1 MRAAILPCL
10 VEGLEFVQP
19 DAALVEL
26 GEPALDERLRLRVAL
41 AAASVGDPEPREDE
55 LERAGGER
63 RAVIGAERERPGA
76 IWRALAAH
84 WTSAIASVARQR
96 SSRCQ
101 PTISR
106 VQQSMA
112 AIR

>member
-1 MRAAILPCL
+1 LNARAVNAEPLSLPS
-10 VEGLEFVQP
+10 
-19 DAALVEL
+19 
-26 GEPALDERLRLRVAL
+26 
-41 AAASVGDPEPREDE
+41 ASV
-55 LERAGGER
+55 
-63 RAVIGAERERPGA
+63 PGA

-96 SSRCQ
+96 SSMCQ

-112 AIR
+112 AIGSTSRAL